1 MTYISDNKHEFN
13 VRRVN
18 ELEKELKEFEEK
30 LENATGFFNRLKI
43 KRAIKKIN
51 KQLKIH
57 NDEIFL
63 YEQAKTE

>member
-18 ELEKELKEFEEK
+18 ELEKELQEFEK
-30 LENATGFFNRLKI
+30 KFKNANGFFNKMKI
-43 KRAIKKIN
+43 KRAIKKIQ

-63 YEQAKTE
+63 YEQTKVE